1 MLTLDRATELIAPPQ
16 LAEAVLVEADGHSVM
31 VILPTARHL
40 RLGELSHQFGR
51 NSGMATERT
60 VARLFQ
66 DCAPSAANVW
76 RQTWQ

>member
-1 MLTLDRATELIAPPQ
+1 ME
-16 LAEAVLVEADGHSVM
+16 EDGHYVM
-31 VILPTARHL
+31 VNLPTARHVG
-40 RLGELSHQFGR
+40 LGELSHQFGR

-66 DCAPSAANVW
+66 DCAPGAVNVR